1 MKLKDTIDFKTY
13 TTVDF
18 YEFYIEMLWSFN
30 LVPKDIKNFDNYEN
44 TINGMNQLVFDY
56 WN

>member
-18 YEFYIEMLWSFN
+18 HEFYIEMLWSFN